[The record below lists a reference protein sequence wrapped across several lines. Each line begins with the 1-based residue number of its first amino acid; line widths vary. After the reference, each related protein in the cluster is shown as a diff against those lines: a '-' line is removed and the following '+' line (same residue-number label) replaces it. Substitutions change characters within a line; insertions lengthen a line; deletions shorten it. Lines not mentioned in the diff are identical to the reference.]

1 MPKVDIFHPASYH
14 EVKSVRIRYQKSLWF
29 RLLADSFCLM
39 GDRGYRGLEYV
50 HVCEDKLEKSVRQV
64 IEAVYS
70 QIKLLTELAD
80 GGILQLYL
88 LTFRVI
94 L

>member
-1 MPKVDIFHPASYH
+1 
-14 EVKSVRIRYQKSLWF
+14 
-29 RLLADSFCLM
+29 
-39 GDRGYRGLEYV
+39 V

-94 L
+94 LLGIVPSGSLGCLNNFSPEVWSSPMKK